1 MSMMTALGRRAN
13 RALGRVNLKL
23 LRRTDWELL
32 HRSQIRYEQLL
43 HRLHIDETSLFAP
56 TLNTSSVPADARD
69 YLCPENPRLQDLI
82 RRYRDLDHPVLRH
95 SVWTDD
101 YVGRQVDLQLFRG
114 DLAYVYQF
122 LDLNIEVNYF
132 VTFQYLNALD
142 ELRIFD
148 RIAEDSLFGANT
160 LSIGGTIVSRDLL
173 DSINEIYFLE
183 RALGL
188 SSRTNF
194 NVLDIG
200 AGYGRFAHRLTKGL
214 PDFGHVFCVD
224 AVAISTFICE
234 YYLGFRGAD
243 DRASV
248 VPLDELDA
256 LLALQPIDLAVNI
269 HSFSECQIASIA
281 AWLDIVTAH
290 DVRYLFIVPNGPGTK
305 GSRLLS
311 TEGRAADGS
320 ESEPRDFFPLIA
332 DRGYELLIEEPK
344 YREELVQQYGVS
356 PTRYYLFERPPH

>member
-1 MSMMTALGRRAN
+1 M
-13 RALGRVNLKL
+13 
-23 LRRTDWELL
+23 
-32 HRSQIRYEQLL
+32 
-43 HRLHIDETSLFAP
+43 
-56 TLNTSSVPADARD
+56 
-69 YLCPENPRLQDLI
+69 
-82 RRYRDLDHPVLRH
+82 
-95 SVWTDD
+95 
-101 YVGRQVDLQLFRG
+101 
-114 DLAYVYQF
+114 
-122 LDLNIEVNYF
+122 
-132 VTFQYLNALD
+132 
-142 ELRIFD
+142 
-148 RIAEDSLFGANT
+148 
-160 LSIGGTIVSRDLL
+160 
-173 DSINEIYFLE
+173 
-183 RALGL
+183 
-188 SSRTNF
+188 
-194 NVLDIG
+194 
-200 AGYGRFAHRLTKGL
+200 
-214 PDFGHVFCVD
+214 FCVD

-248 VPLDELDA
+248 VPLDELDS

-269 HSFSECQIASIA
+269 HSFSECPIASIA

-320 ESEPRDFFPLIA
+320 EPEPRDFLPLIA